1 MGSQP
6 MFSYNFGH
14 ALMSIS
20 LNPKAVKRGYHFDF
34 LNVKIQIIFAN
45 EKTTFHMQDF
55 FFGVCC
61 KF

>member
-20 LNPKAVKRGYHFDF
+20 RNPKAVKRGYHFDF